1 MSIGLALRASGDN
14 EGARLQM
21 ESAAQLLE
29 SVRYDQRSPEAR
41 SNIYELQTSCYHI
54 LQQIFVAMQRNEE
67 ALVAAERCKARSGP
81 DASNVARKAM
91 MTCSEHI
98 YDIVNRTKNNVL
110 YFSLATDELYAWF
123 LQPQKGIVRFHA
135 VKISEES
142 LKISSEKL
150 AEHAKGAVER
160 ESLLERYI
168 NMVRDNLGVNSDSVL
183 HEGDGSG
190 WRASTENLLDDFSS
204 ERSGFLRMV
213 NRNHLM
219 NSSNYS
225 LSSLF
230 SLGSVGG
237 SVASLQGSTRS
248 IGSLQGSSR
257 SRRTPTVWQ
266 GPSCLHTLF
275 NILMAPF
282 DDLLPTGGAVSR
294 QGRKELI
301 LVLDNELYLV
311 PFAILRSSKEDGEYL
326 SERCSLITVPSLQSL
341 RVKSKALRSRE
352 LAENLNAA
360 LVVGGPRIPATL
372 AETWGWSESPA
383 SLQEAAMVADMLQ
396 AKTLAG
402 CNATKEAVISELP
415 TAECVHFAANL
426 SWKLG
431 AVVLS
436 PGDVVDSQSQKR
448 FYQSSNSENATGPGN
463 EPPDLSGGNM
473 ELPQLSDFILSAA
486 DVLNIKLNAK
496 LVVLSSYHS
505 IEPISGSGVAN
516 LAGSWLCAGA
526 GAVLISLWPVP
537 ETAAKILLRAFY
549 SALLQGARAA
559 RYRILVVSNRPVYSN
574 VSFFFVF

>member
-1 MSIGLALRASGDN
+1 
-14 EGARLQM
+14 M

-29 SVRYDQRSPEAR
+29 SIRYEQRSPDGRA
-41 SNIYELQTSCYHI
+41 SLYNLQTTCYHI
-54 LQQIFVAMQRNEE
+54 LQQILVGMQRNED
-67 ALVAAERCKARSGP
+67 ALVAAERCKSRSNP
-81 DASNVARKAM
+81 DTNSISRKTTI
-91 MTCSEHI
+91 TCNDSI
-98 YDIVNRTKNNVL
+98 YDIINRTKTNVL
-110 YFSLATDELYAWF
+110 YYSLAGDELYAWF

-135 VKISEES
+135 IKITEES
-142 LKISSEKL
+142 LKISNEKL
-150 AEHAKGAVER
+150 LEYASKENGSK
-160 ESLLERYI
+160 ESILERYI
-168 NMVRDNLGVNSDSVL
+168 NMVRDSLGVNSDSVL

-190 WRASTENLLDDFSS
+190 WRSSSENLLDDFAQ
-204 ERSGFLRMV
+204 ERTGGFMRMV

-248 IGSLQGSSR
+248 IGSLGSSR
-257 SRRTPTVWQ
+257 SRRAPSLPAWQ
-266 GPSCLHTLF
+266 GPACLHTLYD
-275 NILMAPF
+275 LLLQPF
-282 DDLLPTGGAVSR
+282 DDLLPSGGDVCR

-301 LVLDNELYLV
+301 LVLDNALYLV

-326 SERCSLITVPSLQSL
+326 SERCSIITVPSLQSL
-341 RVKSKALRSRE
+341 KTKSKDLRSRE
-352 LAENLNAA
+352 LAENLNTA
-360 LVVGGPRIPATL
+360 LVVGGPRLPATL
-372 AETWGWSESPA
+372 CETWGWTESAA

-396 AKTLAG
+396 ANALAG
-402 CNATKEAVISELP
+402 CNATKETVISELP
-415 TAECVHFAANL
+415 SAECVHFAANL

-448 FYQSSNSENATGPGN
+448 FYQSRNSDGQLHNDEEAN
-463 EPPDLSGGNM
+463 ELSGGNM
-473 ELPQLSDFILSAA
+473 EIPQLSDFILSST
-486 DVLNIKLNAK
+486 DVANMKLNAK
-496 LVVLSSYHS
+496 LVVMSSYHS
-505 IEPISGSGVAN
+505 IEPITGDGVAK

-559 RYRILVVSNRPVYSN
+559 RYGKIKY
-574 VSFFFVF
+574 F